1 VKEILIANHYVV
13 QVAGNLWILNLHLTI
28 VVLIGSKETNDKVEQ
43 KKKTERKSEK
53 GAEGQLSISIH
64 WFPPRVLGQPLKLS
78 TE

>member
-43 KKKTERKSEK
+43 KKRLKEK
-53 GAEGQLSISIH
+53 VKRAL
-64 WFPPRVLGQPLKLS
+64 RVNYP
-78 TE
+78 

>member
-43 KKKTERKSEK
+43 KKRRLKEK
-53 GAEGQLSISIH
+53 VKRAL
-64 WFPPRVLGQPLKLS
+64 RVNYP
-78 TE
+78 